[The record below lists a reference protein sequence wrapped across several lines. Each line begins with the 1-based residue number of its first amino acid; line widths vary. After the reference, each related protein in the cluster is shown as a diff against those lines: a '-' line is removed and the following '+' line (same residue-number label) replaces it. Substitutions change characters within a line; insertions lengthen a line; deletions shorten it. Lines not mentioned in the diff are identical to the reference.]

1 MGAWGTRVYENDSAL
16 DLTNDLSASI
26 SKDIKREISAWCIR
40 TKDGERIDRDIFT
53 IPALGQFVLDLRK
66 AMPSSYL
73 VELIEIIL
81 PLLEDTMEYEINREP
96 RWENKG
102 EDVDRVSVLKSL
114 RMRLKEF
121 VARFEV
127 ENMSTQLRIDRALRH
142 GDQVTGKE
150 LEETIER
157 LRKIDKES

>member
-26 SKDIKREISAWCIR
+26 SKDIKREISAWCTR

-96 RWENKG
+96 RWENEG

-127 ENMSTQLRIDRALRH
+127 ENMSTQLRYGVWVNRIDRALRH
-142 GDQVTGKE
+142 GVQVT
-150 LEETIER
+150 
-157 LRKIDKES
+157 RKGA